1 MRVTSAPRVIAL
13 RGRRA
18 VVRRVAESSSESADV
33 ETSPEESAAATE
45 LAEILEAIASER
57 ETLIETEMEQK
68 QKETKALESQED
80 LELVATKQA
89 QLAATAWEEH
99 AEAEE
104 ATARRTA
111 MSDEAFEA
119 MGQAEMLVTEL
130 KAKMSILEIAA
141 AAECKEDDI
150 PCVDDAI
157 EAAGGAE
164 NATEEPPAEKE
175 KAPKVKKSEQ
185 WWVAEDLSIDDAVTV
200 IAERLSEAE
209 ASFEKAKAEK
219 VSREEKYAAAV
230 QSAEDAKERAQA
242 ADQRAADAMTAVEE
256 MMERV
261 LEARVAR
268 SEAESAVA
276 ELDEKRAKLVKEE
289 GLEEEETW
297 VDTEIECDPEDE
309 ECLEAL
315 KQAVPADEMEIVVDA
330 ETLAK
335 QKALEEEAA
344 KEAARRRRRSRRSP
358 RPPAPASS
366 SRASSSPP
374 RGTRRR
380 AYPSPR
386 ASLSASGSSSACSTR
401 PRFPCARLS
410 PAPPR
415 RSPPRWRAGTSPSSR
430 RFPSRSVSSRSTRTK
445 RRTRL
450 VCSTRSSCCSPAS
463 SP

>member
-1 MRVTSAPRVIAL
+1 
-13 RGRRA
+13 
-18 VVRRVAESSSESADV
+18 
-33 ETSPEESAAATE
+33 
-45 LAEILEAIASER
+45 
-57 ETLIETEMEQK
+57 
-68 QKETKALESQED
+68 
-80 LELVATKQA
+80 
-89 QLAATAWEEH
+89 
-99 AEAEE
+99 
-104 ATARRTA
+104 

-261 LEARVAR
+261 SRRASRGPRRSPPSPSSTRSAR
-268 SEAESAVA
+268 SSSRR
-276 ELDEKRAKLVKEE
+276 RA
-289 GLEEEETW
+289 W
-297 VDTEIECDPEDE
+297 
-309 ECLEAL
+309 
-315 KQAVPADEMEIVVDA
+315 
-330 ETLAK
+330 
-335 QKALEEEAA
+335 
-344 KEAARRRRRSRRSP
+344 RRRRRGSTPRSSAIPRTRSASRRSSRRSP
-358 RPPAPASS
+358 R
-366 SRASSSPP
+366 
-374 RGTRRR
+374 T
-380 AYPSPR
+380 
-386 ASLSASGSSSACSTR
+386 
-401 PRFPCARLS
+401 
-410 PAPPR
+410 
-415 RSPPRWRAGTSPSSR
+415 RWRSS
-430 RFPSRSVSSRSTRTK
+430 
-445 RRTRL
+445 
-450 VCSTRSSCCSPAS
+450 
-463 SP
+463 